1 MQVLKSSDHWKIL
14 FLSGIVILM
23 VNACKD
29 PDPVNDLEPF
39 QKDLYISNRDASVN
53 FADFKTYFLIDSLK
67 MIGKD
72 TMSIRKHY
80 LTESLIIHTID
91 SNLQNYG
98 FVKVNKDQNPDVAV
112 VASVLRFKE
121 SVPLSYSPT
130 LFGPGVF
137 GYTSSSEFGFPGYQF
152 SAPDNFGFYS
162 FDVGSLTIDMIDLKN
177 APSAGKLNIIWNGLI
192 AGAANDSLVA
202 NPQRVLTGINVLFEQ
217 SPYLKD
223 GK

>member
-1 MQVLKSSDHWKIL
+1 MQILKFSGSWKIL
-14 FLSGIVILM
+14 FFSGILIC
-23 VNACKD
+23 NACKD

-53 FADFKTYFLIDSLK
+53 FSDYKTYFLLDTLQL
-67 MIGKD
+67 IGKD
-72 TMSIRKHY
+72 TIRINKDY
-80 LTESLIIHTID
+80 LTERLIIQAID

-98 FVKVNKDQNPDVAV
+98 FAKVNKDQHPDVAV

-137 GYTSSSEFGFPGYQF
+137 GYASSSEFGFPGYQY

-162 FDVGSLTIDMIDLKN
+162 FDVGSLTIDMLDLKN
-177 APSAGKLNIIWNGLI
+177 APSAGKLNVIWNGII
-192 AGAANDSLVA
+192 AGSANDSLVT

-217 SPYLKD
+217 SPYLKE

>member
-1 MQVLKSSDHWKIL
+1 MQVIKFSGWKIF
-14 FLSGIVILM
+14 FLSGILFT

-39 QKDLYISNRDASVN
+39 QKDLYISNRDASAN
-53 FADFKTYFLIDSLK
+53 FSDYKTYFLLDTLQLI
-67 MIGKD
+67 IKD
-72 TMSIRKHY
+72 TVSINKDY
-80 LTESLIIHTID
+80 LTERLIIQTID

-98 FVKVNKDQNPDVAV
+98 FAKVNKSQNPDVAV

-137 GYTSSSEFGFPGYQF
+137 GYASSSEFGFPGYQY

-162 FDVGSLTIDMIDLKN
+162 FDVGSLTIDMLDLKN
-177 APSAGKLNIIWNGLI
+177 APSAGKLNVIWNGII
-192 AGAANDSLVA
+192 AGSANDSLVA
-202 NPQRVLTGINVLFEQ
+202 NPQRVITGINVLFQQ

>member
-1 MQVLKSSDHWKIL
+1 MQILKFSGSWIIL
-14 FLSGIVILM
+14 FFLGILIF
-23 VNACKD
+23 NACKD

-53 FADFKTYFLIDSLK
+53 FSDYKTYFLLDTLQLIA
-67 MIGKD
+67 KD
-72 TMSIRKHY
+72 TIRINKDY
-80 LTESLIIHTID
+80 LTERLIIQAID

-98 FVKVNKDQNPDVAV
+98 FAKVNKDQHPDVAV

-137 GYTSSSEFGFPGYQF
+137 GYASSSEFGFPGYQY

-162 FDVGSLTIDMIDLKN
+162 FDIGSLTIDMLDLKN
-177 APSAGKLNIIWNGLI
+177 APSAGKLNVIWNGII
-192 AGAANDSLVA
+192 AGSANDSLVT

-217 SPYLKD
+217 SPYLKE

>member
-1 MQVLKSSDHWKIL
+1 MQVIKFSGWKIF
-14 FLSGIVILM
+14 FLSGILLTVK
-23 VNACKD
+23 ACKD
-29 PDPVNDLEPF
+29 PDPVNDLEPY

-53 FADFKTYFLIDSLK
+53 FSDFKTYFLLDTLQLI
-67 MIGKD
+67 IKD
-72 TMSIRKHY
+72 TVSINKDY
-80 LTESLIIHTID
+80 LTERLIIQTID

-98 FVKVNKDQNPDVAV
+98 FAKVNKDQNPDVAV

-137 GYTSSSEFGFPGYQF
+137 GYASSSEFGFPGYQY

-162 FDVGSLTIDMIDLKN
+162 FDVGSLTIDMLDLKN
-177 APSAGKLNIIWNGLI
+177 APSAGKLNVIWNGII
-192 AGAANDSLVA
+192 AGSANDSLVA
-202 NPQRVLTGINVLFEQ
+202 NPQRVITGINVLFQQ

>member
-1 MQVLKSSDHWKIL
+1 MQILKSSGYWRIL
-14 FLSGIVILM
+14 FLSGIIILM
-23 VNACKD
+23 VHACKD
-29 PDPVNDLEPF
+29 PDPVSDLDPI
-39 QKDLYISNRDASVN
+39 QKDMYISNRDASVN

-72 TMSIRKHY
+72 TIIIPKHY
-80 LTESLIIHTID
+80 LTEELIIHAID
-91 SNLQNYG
+91 SNLQNLG
-98 FVKVNKDQNPDVAV
+98 FARVNLDQHPDVAV

-137 GYTSSSEFGFPGYQF
+137 GYASSSEFGFPGYQF

-162 FDVGSLTIDMIDLKN
+162 FDVGSLAIDMIDLKN
-177 APSAGKLNIIWNGLI
+177 APSAGKLNIIWNGLLL
-192 AGAANDSLVA
+192 GAANDSLVA

>member
-1 MQVLKSSDHWKIL
+1 MQVIKFSGWKII
-14 FLSGIVILM
+14 FLSGILLT

-29 PDPVNDLEPF
+29 PDPVNDLEPY

-53 FADFKTYFLIDSLK
+53 FSDFKTYFLLDTLQLI
-67 MIGKD
+67 IKD
-72 TMSIRKHY
+72 TVSINKDY
-80 LTESLIIHTID
+80 LTERLIIQTID

-98 FVKVNKDQNPDVAV
+98 FAKVNKDQHPDVAV

-137 GYTSSSEFGFPGYQF
+137 GYASSSEFGFPGYQY

-162 FDVGSLTIDMIDLKN
+162 FDVGSLTIDMLDLKN
-177 APSAGKLNIIWNGLI
+177 APSAGKLNVIWNGI
-192 AGAANDSLVA
+192 VAGSTNDSLVA
-202 NPQRVLTGINVLFEQ
+202 NPQRVITGINVLFEQ

>member
-1 MQVLKSSDHWKIL
+1 MQILKFSGWKI
-14 FLSGIVILM
+14 FFCSGIILLT

-29 PDPVNDLEPF
+29 PDPVNDLEPY

-53 FADFKTYFLIDSLK
+53 FSDFKTYYLLDSLQ
-67 MIGKD
+67 MIIKD
-72 TMSIRKHY
+72 TVVLNKEY
-80 LTESLIIHTID
+80 LTEQLIIQAID

-98 FVKVNKDQNPDVAV
+98 FAKVNKDQQPDVAV

-130 LFGPGVF
+130 LFGPGVY
-137 GYTSSSEFGFPGYQF
+137 GYASSSELGFPGYQYA
-152 SAPDNFGFYS
+152 APDNFGFYS

-177 APSAGKLNIIWNGLI
+177 APSAGKLNVIWNGI
-192 AGAANDSLVA
+192 VAGSANDSLVA

>member
-1 MQVLKSSDHWKIL
+1 MQVIKFSGWKIF
-14 FLSGIVILM
+14 FLSGILLT

-29 PDPVNDLEPF
+29 PDPVNDLEPY

-53 FADFKTYFLIDSLK
+53 FSDFKTYFLLDTLQLI
-67 MIGKD
+67 IKD
-72 TMSIRKHY
+72 TVSINKDY
-80 LTESLIIHTID
+80 LTERLIIQTID

-98 FVKVNKDQNPDVAV
+98 FAKVNKDQHPDVAV

-137 GYTSSSEFGFPGYQF
+137 GYASSSEFGFPGYQY

-162 FDVGSLTIDMIDLKN
+162 FDVGSLTIDMLDLKN
-177 APSAGKLNIIWNGLI
+177 APSAGKLNVIWNGI
-192 AGAANDSLVA
+192 VAGSANDSLVA
-202 NPQRVLTGINVLFEQ
+202 NPQRVITGINVLFEQ

>member
-1 MQVLKSSDHWKIL
+1 MQILKSSGYWRIL
-14 FLSGIVILM
+14 FLSGIIILI

-29 PDPVNDLEPF
+29 PDPVNDLDPI
-39 QKDLYISNRDASVN
+39 QKDLYISNRDVSVN
-53 FADFKTYFLIDSLK
+53 FADFKTYFLLDTLK
-67 MIGKD
+67 IIGKD
-72 TMSIRKHY
+72 TISIHKHY
-80 LTESLIIHTID
+80 LTETLIIHAID

-98 FVKVNKDQNPDVAV
+98 FARVNIDQHPDVAV

-137 GYTSSSEFGFPGYQF
+137 GYASSNEFGFPGFKF

-162 FDVGSLTIDMIDLKN
+162 FDVGSLSIDMIDLKD
-177 APSAGKLNIIWNGLI
+177 APSAGKLNIIWNGLVL
-192 AGAANDSLVA
+192 GAANDSLVA
-202 NPQRVLTGINVLFEQ
+202 NPQRVLSGINVLFEQ
-217 SPYLKD
+217 SPYLKE